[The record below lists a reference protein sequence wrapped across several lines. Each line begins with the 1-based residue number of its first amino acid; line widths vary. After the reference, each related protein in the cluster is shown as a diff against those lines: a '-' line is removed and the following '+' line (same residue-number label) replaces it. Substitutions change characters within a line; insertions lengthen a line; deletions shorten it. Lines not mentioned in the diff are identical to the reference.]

1 MEKKL
6 LDHQV
11 SERWQVFTQDG
22 KMVVSS
28 TERRGPDA
36 AVSDVTTSTNKR
48 EARNFADVEHAIE
61 VARVID
67 GIIRKITTTIISTST
82 IEEVP
87 YEPKGGTYIE

>member
-6 LDHQV
+6 IDHKV
-11 SERWQVFTQDG
+11 SARWQVFTQDG

-36 AVSDVTTSTNKR
+36 AVSDVFTSTSKR

-67 GIIRKITTTIISTST
+67 GVIRKITTTTILTSIT
-82 IEEVP
+82 EEVP
-87 YEPKGGTYIE
+87 YEAKGGTDIE